1 MDLKSLLFPICI
13 GLSFVSS
20 VPMAAENV
28 VPFSYTDDPL
38 NGLDV
43 WGNGKAEIISVA
55 IKVDDT
61 TLSGSKL
68 HKISVPVFVNDYI
81 TDYKVWASTN
91 LETEII
97 DNKRVNK
104 PEFGNYD
111 VTLPS
116 DVDKNG
122 MGVLEYVFSED
133 IPMGDD
139 GLYVGYTFT
148 VTDGKKLP
156 KPIVVKPYMAFQGAF
171 LLQSS
176 RTDLKWN
183 DYSTQLNCVSP
194 ITLEFMGDFEAAAV
208 GIKSAVIDYAG
219 ADAQYS
225 VPVTLMNRG
234 FSPIEYIEYTAIA
247 DGKSITGKVETNSEK
262 LRNYG
267 STQRV
272 ELPIPFVTE
281 LGVYDLTLTI
291 DKVNGVDNNDRYKSW
306 NAPIEIIVHRPVHKP
321 LMEEYTG
328 TGCPQCT
335 RGLGAIEKMNE
346 LHADRFVALSY
357 HGYNNDDPMV
367 MAAGYP
373 KPGILT
379 SGFPSA
385 CLNRILACDPYW
397 GSQNVEFGI
406 EDDWQT
412 IADRFSPVEIQ
423 IDAQWEDD
431 DKDCINI
438 TSSILWV
445 IQPEEGEY
453 RMAYAL
459 VADDL
464 HGSSGEWFQSN
475 SLAGNKESL
484 LYLDDFI
491 DGKYGTSP
499 VIGYHFN
506 DVAILTSDHDG
517 IPGSIPSVSTE
528 ENTEHSYSFNL
539 KDAINM
545 SGKSIVQDKDKL
557 RIVAMVLKTDSSLG
571 TVVNCETSTIKSL
584 NNVNTIEPSDSTVV
598 SEQWYDINGRILNT
612 VSEKG
617 IYIHVVEMSDG
628 TIKKIKQCIK

>member
-13 GLSFVSS
+13 GLNFVSS

-111 VTLPS
+111 ATLPS
-116 DVDKNG
+116 DVDNNG
-122 MGVLEYVFSED
+122 MGVLEYVFPED

-194 ITLEFMGDFEAAAV
+194 ITLEFAGDFEAAAV

-225 VPVTLMNRG
+225 VPVTLTNRG
-234 FSPIEYIEYTAIA
+234 FTPIEHIEYTAIV
-247 DGKSITGKVETNSEK
+247 DGKSITGKVDTNSEK

-272 ELPIPFVTE
+272 ELPIPLVTE

-291 DKVNGVDNNDRYKSW
+291 DKVNEADNNDRYKSW
-306 NAPIEIIVHRPVHKP
+306 NAPIEIIAHRPVHKP

-335 RGLGAIEKMNE
+335 RGLAAIEKMNE
-346 LHADRFVALSY
+346 LHADRFVVLSY
-357 HGYNNDDPMV
+357 HGYNNDDPMA

-373 KPGILT
+373 KPGILP
-379 SGFPSA
+379 SGFPNA

-412 IADRFSPVEIQ
+412 IADKFSPVEIQ

-431 DKDCINI
+431 TRECINI
-438 TSSILWV
+438 TSAISWAIR
-445 IQPEEGEY
+445 PEEGEY

-464 HGSSGEWFQSN
+464 HGSSGEWLQSN
-475 SLAGNKESL
+475 SLAGSKESL

-499 VIGYHFN
+499 VMDYHFN

-528 ENTEHSYSFNL
+528 ENTEHCYSFNL
-539 KDAINM
+539 KDAINL
-545 SGKSIVQDKDKL
+545 SGKPIVQDKDKL
-557 RIVAMVLKTDSSLG
+557 RIVAIALKADSSLG
-571 TVVNCETSTIKSL
+571 TVMNCETSTIKSL
-584 NNVNTIEPSDSTVV
+584 NNINTIDPSDSTVV
-598 SEQWYDINGRILNT
+598 SERWYDINGRIINT
-612 VSEKG
+612 VSDKG
-617 IYIHVVEMSDG
+617 IYIRVVAMSDG